1 MFCLL
6 FGTIAIIYVLISYPI
21 SPILQWIICE
31 IKFWYRFKFTDFWDK
46 ILLDDDYSEDYKSR
60 EEKLEKKQMKT
71 KTTAYILGW
80 IFLISSF
87 FVSYG
92 VNIICSSIF
101 FAAYLIIEAI
111 KNK

>member
-1 MFCLL
+1 
-6 FGTIAIIYVLISYPI
+6 
-21 SPILQWIICE
+21 
-31 IKFWYRFKFTDFWDK
+31 
-46 ILLDDDYSEDYKSR
+46 
-60 EEKLEKKQMKT
+60 MKT

-80 IFLISSF
+80 IYLISSF

-111 KNK
+111 ENK